1 MFHQANL
8 RQADVPEVP
17 VNGVN
22 RKLSLIQIW
31 TEVVLQ
37 EMTRLYVAL
46 TPDIRALM
54 LNLFTAQIGQ
64 SSPKSTMISVKPS

>member
-8 RQADVPEVP
+8 RQADVPEVS

-31 TEVVLQ
+31 TEIVLQ
-37 EMTRLYVAL
+37 EMTRLYVVS
-46 TPDIRALM
+46 R
-54 LNLFTAQIGQ
+54 
-64 SSPKSTMISVKPS
+64 TMTLGLHANNDSQHQLASDHQKA

>member
-17 VNGVN
+17 INGVM

-31 TEVVLQ
+31 TEIVLQ
-37 EMTRLYVAL
+37 EMSRLYVI
-46 TPDIRALM
+46 P
-54 LNLFTAQIGQ
+54 
-64 SSPKSTMISVKPS
+64 SISA